1 MLKKKQKS
9 QYQNRP
15 KRGFTP
21 PRQLGISHRYAKLG
35 GSDDRSS
42 SIYKEIDIEVRSFI
56 SYDQEGKSNGQYF
69 RLLENNFILNTFEKV
84 GEADKAFFS
93 AVDSKVNDGWMKIKG
108 NEFREIFA

>member
-42 SIYKEIDIEVRSFI
+42 SIYKEIDIEVRSFV
-56 SYDQEGKSNGQYF
+56 SYDQEGKNNGQYF
-69 RLLENNFILNTFEKV
+69 RLLENRNIVNTFDKV
-84 GEADKAFFS
+84 GRADKEFLNIVNNRIQQGFF
-93 AVDSKVNDGWMKIKG
+93 MIKG
-108 NEFREIFA
+108 NKDLFA